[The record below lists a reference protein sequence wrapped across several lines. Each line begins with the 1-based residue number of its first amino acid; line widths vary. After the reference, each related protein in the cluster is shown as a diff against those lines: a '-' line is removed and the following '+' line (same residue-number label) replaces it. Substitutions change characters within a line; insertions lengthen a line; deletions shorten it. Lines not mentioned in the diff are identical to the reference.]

1 MYTYFSACLMQVKTH
16 KSPKCNDFVSS
27 NLWINWRALNPL
39 NRAFDIHSLWQN
51 TQGGALT
58 DVVLYTVM
66 SEAQIAAVTK
76 EILQV
81 HLHEWS
87 SDFLFVKHIQRLKD
101 LMVQG
106 IAYLHE
112 HEVVHRDIKSDNVLL
127 GEVLSA
133 HNFRT
138 QWTHKIVQGVP
149 EKSFLKIHW

>member
-1 MYTYFSACLMQVKTH
+1 
-16 KSPKCNDFVSS
+16 
-27 NLWINWRALNPL
+27 
-39 NRAFDIHSLWQN
+39 
-51 TQGGALT
+51 
-58 DVVLYTVM
+58 M

-81 HLHEWS
+81 QLYVWS
-87 SDFLFVKHIQRLKD
+87 WDFLSVKHIQRLKD

-133 HNFRT
+133 YNFQT
-138 QWTHKIVQGVP
+138 Q
-149 EKSFLKIHW
+149 